1 MLLDEDGDVVDFKEP
16 VYETGCYYIDQP
28 FKFTDIRK
36 SIDTYV
42 QGIAIDNAQHIKEG
56 GYVSIADYIIS
67 NAENGTGWTE
77 YFDEPELEGS
87 ACEPTDEQIEELK
100 DYLNENFNYFPE

>member
-1 MLLDEDGDVVDFKEP
+1 M
-16 VYETGCYYIDQP
+16 
-28 FKFTDIRK
+28 RK

-42 QGIAIDNAQHIKEG
+42 QGIAIDNAQHIKED

-77 YFDEPELEGS
+77 FSMIRNSKSLLAS
-87 ACEPTDEQIEELK
+87 QRTSRLRS
-100 DYLNENFNYFPE
+100 

>member
-1 MLLDEDGDVVDFKEP
+1 M
-16 VYETGCYYIDQP
+16 
-28 FKFTDIRK
+28 RK

-67 NAENGTGWTE
+67 NAETE
-77 YFDEPELEGS
+77 LVGQS
-87 ACEPTDEQIEELK
+87 ILMNRNSKSLLASQRTSRLRS
-100 DYLNENFNYFPE
+100 